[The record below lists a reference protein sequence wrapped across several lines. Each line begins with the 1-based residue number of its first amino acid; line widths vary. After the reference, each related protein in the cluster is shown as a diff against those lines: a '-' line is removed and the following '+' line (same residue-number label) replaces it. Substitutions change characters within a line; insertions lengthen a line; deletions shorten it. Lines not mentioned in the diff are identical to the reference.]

1 MRNYV
6 IRRLMLMVP
15 TVFFVTLIV
24 FITIRLIPGS
34 LIDLMV
40 SQYGT
45 PTGVTA
51 VERQAVAH
59 ELGLDVPMYTQ
70 YGRWL
75 GNIILHGDLGKS
87 LWRDVPV
94 IDEIKARWP
103 VTLELGILALLI
115 TQLIAFPIGIY
126 SALRQDSWGDYAGRS
141 FAILCIAIPTFWL
154 GILVIVYPAVW
165 WGYSPPITLIPFVSD
180 PLGNLRMFIIPAIV
194 LGMSGAGGNMRMIRT
209 MMLEVQRQDY
219 MRTAWGKGLKER
231 VIVMRHALKNAL
243 IPVVT
248 MIGYQLPVLVGGA
261 VIVENIFSLPGL
273 GRLLTDAVTNRDYP
287 IVSGVILVIAV
298 VLVFINLLVDM
309 SYGLLDPRVHYK

>member
-1 MRNYV
+1 
-6 IRRLMLMVP
+6 
-15 TVFFVTLIV
+15 
-24 FITIRLIPGS
+24 
-34 LIDLMV
+34 MV